1 MARAY
6 LSGQHTMVAIAGH
19 FGVHYATVGRMVRDF
34 EALDRG
40 DEKRKEIDEEPP
52 VHLKS
57 R

>member
-1 MARAY
+1 
-6 LSGQHTMVAIAGH
+6 MVAIAGH